1 MNLARHEALIPQLH
15 GGSDPGH
22 ALDHAGQGRV
32 QDRSLLGRG
41 HFIKPEITSE
51 ILEENISNDNGL
63 CD

>member
-41 HFIKPEITSE
+41 HFIKPETTSE
-51 ILEENISNDNGL
+51 ILD
-63 CD
+63 